1 MGKSQ
6 SFAAALL
13 LAALALL
20 CATPCRSADLTPTET
35 RWLQGAW
42 PVIAYARQS
51 GIPFDIVVQPQPSE
65 GVAPLS
71 MAYINE
77 RCTLV
82 LSMRGNPEAD
92 ATLQR
97 LAPEEPAVVDAT
109 LELMAAHEL
118 GHCHRY
124 LVGAWFKLPAGFI
137 ADRAASGDATSTR
150 REQNAAERREEGYG
164 DLVGLAWTRSRHPAL
179 YPRLHAWLMK
189 ERETGRVPG
198 SPHDTMAWV
207 GLAADGA
214 RFGTD
219 PSLFRQAWGLWQEGA
234 H

>member
-1 MGKSQ
+1 MGKSP
-6 SFAAALL
+6 SSAAALL

-20 CATPCRSADLTPTET
+20 FAAPCRSADLTPTET

-51 GIPFDIVVQPQPSE
+51 GMPLDIVVQPQATA
-65 GVAPLS
+65 GIAPLS
-71 MAYINE
+71 MAFINE

-82 LSMRGNPEAD
+82 LSMRGNPQAQS
-92 ATLQR
+92 TLQR
-97 LAPEEPAVVDAT
+97 LESEEEPAVVDAT

-124 LVGAWFKLPAGFI
+124 LVGAWFKLPAGFK
-137 ADRAASGDATSTR
+137 DPAAPVDAMSTPR
-150 REQNAAERREEGYG
+150 GQHAAERREEGYG
-164 DLVGLAWTRSRHPAL
+164 DLVGLAWTNSRHPAL
-179 YPRLHAWLMK
+179 YHRLHAWLMK
-189 ERETGRVPG
+189 ERETDRIPG

-207 GLAADGA
+207 SLAADGA

-219 PSLFRQAWGLWQEGA
+219 RSLFQQALDLWQEGA
-234 H
+234 R